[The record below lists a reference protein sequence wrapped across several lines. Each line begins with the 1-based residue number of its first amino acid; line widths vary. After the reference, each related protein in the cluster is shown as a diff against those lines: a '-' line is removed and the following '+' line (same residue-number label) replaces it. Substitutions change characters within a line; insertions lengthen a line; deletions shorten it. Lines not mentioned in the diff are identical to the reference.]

1 MGVSSNRNM
10 VRKEISE
17 NVDSLKLKCLTK
29 LSVLRKYVWGKKIQ
43 ESFSTVSMS
52 GLDAFRAN
60 SVSVSS

>member
-29 LSVLRKYVWGKKIQ
+29 LSVLWKYVWEKKYKKA
-43 ESFSTVSMS
+43 SA
-52 GLDAFRAN
+52 L
-60 SVSVSS
+60 